1 MKKIELDLEYNYDL
15 QNESLKELY
24 KELKYT
30 YVLLINLNIKILI
43 FILPFL

>member
-30 YVLLINLNIKILI
+30 YVLLIKLNIKILI